1 MSKEK
6 VYVYIGRFQMTH
18 RGHEEVLKNAIEK
31 ADRVVLLV
39 GSSEL
44 ARDPKNPFTFDE
56 RKTVLEAMAQRI
68 ASEEWSKGRSV
79 KINILPVHDYTYNNT
94 KWLKEVQN
102 QVASVSNSTDI
113 VLTGCRKEGD
123 ASTFYLDFFPH
134 WKQDFIEEVLTVN
147 PAVPAEYREQD
158 SKVNPTPAFSSTAL
172 RNQFFSTKQVPS
184 GLPAETQEFLEK
196 FVVNKPEV
204 LNNLVNE
211 HDFVVRYRKQMN
223 EQLPY
228 TNIPFLTGDA
238 LVVCAGHVLLVKRRT
253 YPGKGLWALPGG
265 FFDAWEDQTQVDT
278 ALREL
283 KEETKI
289 DVRYKELKGSIEK
302 VEEFGDFERS
312 LRWRI
317 ITKCAYIKLAGAK
330 LPKVKGSD
338 DAEKAFW
345 VPLSEIAN
353 NREMFFEDH
362 LSIIDTFLGIL

>member
-1 MSKEK
+1 MKEK

-18 RGHEEVLKNAIEK
+18 GGHEAVIKHASQK
-31 ADRVVLLV
+31 ADRLVLLV

-44 ARDPKNPFTFDE
+44 ARDPKNPFTFEE
-56 RKTVLEAMAQRI
+56 RKSVLEAMSQRI
-68 ASEEWSKGRSV
+68 VSEEWSKGRSV
-79 KINILPVHDYTYNNT
+79 KVDILPIHDYTYNNT

-102 QVASVSNSTDI
+102 QVRSVTNSTDI
-113 VLTGCRKEGD
+113 TLAGCRKNGD
-123 ASTFYLDFFPH
+123 ESTFYLDFFPH
-134 WKQDFIEEVLTVN
+134 WKQDFIEEVTKVN
-147 PAVPAEYREQD
+147 HAVPKEYREMD
-158 SKVNPTPAFSSTAL
+158 SKVNPNPAISSTEL
-172 RNQFFSTKQVPS
+172 RNQFFSTKQVPVN
-184 GLPAETQEFLEK
+184 LPPETTEFLEK
-196 FVVNKPEV
+196 FKVRNADI
-204 LNNLVNE
+204 LDNLVNE
-211 HDFVVRYRKQMN
+211 HNFVVRYRQQMN

-265 FFDAWEDQTQVDT
+265 FFDAWQDQTQVDT

-289 DVRYKELKGSIEK
+289 DVRYKELKGSIDK
-302 VEEFGDFERS
+302 VEEFGDFNRS

-317 ITKCAYIKLAGAK
+317 ITKCAYIKLNGNK

-353 NREMFFEDH
+353 NRHMFFEDH